1 MSFDSPR
8 HTTTSVDRPDPGNQ
22 RTTFLG
28 ALARVMTETHPALM
42 VTLLPGTASGP
53 ATLRVTN
60 ASGTHHTERIGCD
73 LTPDGWRFT
82 WIGWSDDRQTIG
94 PVDDLFGICWAIV
107 AVVGIRHR

>member
-8 HTTTSVDRPDPGNQ
+8 HATTSVDRPAPGNQ
-22 RTTFLG
+22 RATFLG
-28 ALARVMTETHPALM
+28 ALAQVMTETYPALM

-60 ASGTHHTERIGCD
+60 ACGTDCTEEIGCD
-73 LTPDGWRFT
+73 LTSGGWRFT
-82 WIGWSDDRQTIG
+82 WVGGSDDRRTIG
-94 PVDDLFGICWAIV
+94 PVDDLYGICWAIV